1 MFSSVPAA
9 TRAALFSSALA
20 LSLCSFSAFAA
31 DALVADEDVLY
42 ETQYSGLA
50 MGTLI
55 SARVIAADA
64 ATAEKLEAGLA
75 DRIEDYE
82 TLFTVHRTGPLA
94 EVNRRAGLW
103 TEVDCR
109 IAELAEKAKG
119 VARDSDRAFEPT
131 IGTLVNVWK
140 IGFGGDRV
148 PERKAID
155 EALRH
160 VDYTQIETRNENGRC
175 SMRIGKGQSID
186 LGAIAKGW
194 IGTAIVEDLRRGG
207 AQAAVVEARGE
218 SVITSGAYE
227 RKIETNGK
235 SYGHILSA
243 VTGMPVQTDIASV
256 TIVDADGAEADG
268 WCTAL
273 FAMGMEKA
281 VAKVAQRRDMKVLLL
296 DKSLKTVWVSRAL
309 ADRIEIRDP
318 QVVLKVID

>member
-31 DALVADEDVLY
+31 DASVADEDVLY

-119 VARDSDRAFEPT
+119 VARDRHACQRLENRFRGRSGARAQSDRRGPA
-131 IGTLVNVWK
+131 
-140 IGFGGDRV
+140 
-148 PERKAID
+148 A
-155 EALRH
+155 
-160 VDYTQIETRNENGRC
+160 
-175 SMRIGKGQSID
+175 
-186 LGAIAKGW
+186 
-194 IGTAIVEDLRRGG
+194 RRL
-207 AQAAVVEARGE
+207 
-218 SVITSGAYE
+218 
-227 RKIETNGK
+227 
-235 SYGHILSA
+235 H
-243 VTGMPVQTDIASV
+243 
-256 TIVDADGAEADG
+256 
-268 WCTAL
+268 
-273 FAMGMEKA
+273 
-281 VAKVAQRRDMKVLLL
+281 
-296 DKSLKTVWVSRAL
+296 
-309 ADRIEIRDP
+309 ADRNQE
-318 QVVLKVID
+318 